1 MSDCLEKC
9 YIGHSMAGICKQTPC
24 KLGNKNKKKKVS
36 MRQSGLSK
44 ILL

>member
-24 KLGNKNKKKKVS
+24 KLGNKNKKKK
-36 MRQSGLSK
+36 SK
-44 ILL
+44 YETIWIV